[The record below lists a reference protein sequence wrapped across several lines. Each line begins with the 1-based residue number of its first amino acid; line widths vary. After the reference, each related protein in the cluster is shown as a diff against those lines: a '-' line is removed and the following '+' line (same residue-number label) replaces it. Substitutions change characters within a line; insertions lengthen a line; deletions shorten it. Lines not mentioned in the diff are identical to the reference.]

1 MSDPISPPS
10 SPLAP
15 VSNLRADPRLSRW
28 VRGVFH
34 SSVLERIELH
44 HGGSAGSSHVETW
57 TTFESRTPDQ
67 IIRDIYQS
75 ASEDAEAFHGPQKY
89 VALAFVQNQRA
100 PSRVIFR
107 VEGQPWEQ
115 GDDFEG
121 SEPPNGKG
129 LTSQLMRHTEGAV
142 RLALM
147 SSRQMTEMM
156 ARNLERQAQREE
168 AFMEKHLKVLEL
180 HEDLLNKNH
189 ERGIEREDK
198 ASMRQIK
205 MAVASQGMQLLP
217 TLLAKFMPGGGGALP
232 LLTNLVGSLSEDQ
245 IMTIMSNLSETQKA
259 QFLEVYTILREQQE
273 AMAKAGGGNGGSSS
287 GG

>member
-1 MSDPISPPS
+1 
-10 SPLAP
+10 L
-15 VSNLRADPRLSRW
+15 
-28 VRGVFH
+28 
-34 SSVLERIELH
+34 
-44 HGGSAGSSHVETW
+44 
-57 TTFESRTPDQ
+57 
-67 IIRDIYQS
+67 YQS

-107 VEGQPWEQ
+107 VDGQPWEQ
-115 GDDFEG
+115 SDDFEG
-121 SEPPNGKG
+121 SEPPNSKG

-168 AFMEKHLKVLEL
+168 SFMEKHLKVLEL
-180 HEDLLNKNH
+180 HESLLHKGH
-189 ERGIEREDK
+189 ERDIEREDK

-205 MAVASQGMQLLP
+205 MGIASQGMQLLP
-217 TLLAKFMPGGGGALP
+217 SLIAKFMPGGSGALP

-245 IMTIMSNLSETQKA
+245 IGTIMANLNDSQRG

-273 AMAKAGGGNGGSSS
+273 AMKAKEGGG
-287 GG
+287 

>member
-1 MSDPISPPS
+1 MSEPPSGNPS

-34 SSVLERIELH
+34 ASVLERIELH

-57 TTFESRTPDQ
+57 TTFEGRTPDQ

-180 HEDLLNKNH
+180 HENLLNRDH
-189 ERGIEREDK
+189 ERQIDREDK
-198 ASMRQIK
+198 ASMRQLK
-205 MAVASQGMQLLP
+205 MGLASQGMQMLP
-217 TLLAKFMPGGGGALP
+217 ALMAKFMPGGSGAIP
-232 LLTNLVGSLSEDQ
+232 LLTQLVGSMDEDQ
-245 IMTIMSNLSETQKA
+245 IGAIMQNLTDTQRA
-259 QFLEVYTILREQQE
+259 QFLEIYTILREQQQ
-273 AMAKAGGGNGGSSS
+273 AMASQGGGNKG
-287 GG
+287 